1 MKHAKD
7 WMPFLSEIAS
17 VITISALKAFIDVL
31 IHTTGGGLMLLSQYV
46 VMTKTKGDL
55 DGSLYEAISTDI
67 TFQS

>member
-7 WMPFLSEIAS
+7 WMPFLSEIAY

-46 VMTKTKGDL
+46 VMTKTKGEHTYQI
-55 DGSLYEAISTDI
+55 SLS
-67 TFQS
+67 